1 MKDLERFLEAQENS
15 YQTALSEIRNGRKHT
30 HWMWYIF
37 PQVEGLGFSETSK
50 YYAIKNLEEAKQYL
64 KHEILGARLIEI
76 MSELLLQ
83 DTDDAHEIFG
93 TPDNLKLHSC
103 ATLFALANEENSN
116 SVFQKVLDKFFNGKY
131 DYSTVEII
139 EE

>member
-1 MKDLERFLEAQENS
+1 
-15 YQTALSEIRNGRKHT
+15 
-30 HWMWYIF
+30 
-37 PQVEGLGFSETSK
+37 
-50 YYAIKNLEEAKQYL
+50 
-64 KHEILGARLIEI
+64 

>member
-103 ATLFALANEENSN
+103 ATLFALADEENSN